1 MSEQFLPEFL
11 NTYICETYEKYPIGF
26 STELYNILS
35 DNLLNDNF
43 EILLNNLSVILTDD
57 NIKDLICVCL
67 KNHGVNKHCD
77 KFIGHI
83 INHHFYLIQNNAD
96 NQFYINQH

>member
-67 KNHGVNKHCD
+67 KIKKTLMLINVKL
-77 KFIGHI
+77 I
-83 INHHFYLIQNNAD
+83 ISIVLN
-96 NQFYINQH
+96 